1 MAGLPAPSAGRGR
14 DDISERKMTLEEKKN
29 RRRQQIISAA
39 EELVRETGSTDF
51 SMNTLAERAG
61 FSTPT
66 TYNLI
71 GSKGT
76 VLYILLNQY
85 QDRLD
90 NSLLRPKRTSD
101 PFAHVL
107 HASDVAVKVYTGDS
121 SFIRSLMRFLLG
133 IPDPIH
139 RPAFMTRGYQYWWR
153 AFQGLEKHGY
163 LGKGVS
169 IDDVSRDFVVYFS
182 GVIDF
187 WVHEELDD
195 KQFHIQARVGVL
207 MRLLAIADDQAMQEK
222 LRRELEKCH
231 RKMKPLYPAPPQ
243 SQ

>member
-1 MAGLPAPSAGRGR
+1 M
-14 DDISERKMTLEEKKN
+14 KLEDKKN
-29 RRRQQIISAA
+29 QRRQQIIAAA

-51 SMNTLAERAG
+51 SMHTLASRAG

-76 VLYILLNQY
+76 VFYILLNQY

-90 NSLLRPKRTSD
+90 NSLLRLKATED
-101 PFAHVL
+101 PFDHVL
-107 HASDVAVKVYTGDS
+107 HAADMAVRVYTADS
-121 SFIRSLMRFLLG
+121 HFIQPLMRFLLG

-153 AFQGLEKHGY
+153 AFQGLEKRGY
-163 LGKGVS
+163 LEKTVG
-169 IDDVSRDFVVYFS
+169 IDDVSRDFVIFFS

-187 WVHEELDD
+187 WVHKELDD
-195 KQFHIQARVGVL
+195 KQFQIQARVGVL
-207 MRLLAIADDQAMQEK
+207 MRLLALADKETQQK
-222 LRRELEKCH
+222 LRLELDKCH
-231 RKMKPLYPAPPQ
+231 AKMKPLYLPP
-243 SQ
+243 SDLGGKG

>member
-1 MAGLPAPSAGRGR
+1 MGMVLRGSEPRQGRIGKP
-14 DDISERKMTLEEKKN
+14 IMNLEDKKN
-29 RRRQQIISAA
+29 RRRQQIIAAA

-51 SMNTLAERAG
+51 SMHALASRAG

-90 NSLLRPKRTSD
+90 NSLLRLKSSAD
-101 PFAHVL
+101 PFDHVL
-107 HASDVAVKVYTGDS
+107 HAADVAVKVYTADS
-121 SFIRSLMRFLLG
+121 AFIRSLMRFLLG
-133 IPDPIH
+133 IPDPVH

-153 AFQGLEKHGY
+153 AFQDLERQGY
-163 LGKGVS
+163 LGKTLS
-169 IDDVSRDFVVYFS
+169 IDDVSRDFVVFFS

-195 KQFHIQARVGVL
+195 QQFHLQARLGVL
-207 MRLLAIADDQAMQEK
+207 MRLLALASNKNTQLK
-222 LRRELEKCH
+222 LQTELQKCH
-231 RKMKPLYPAPPQ
+231 KKLKPLYNPPPP
-243 SQ
+243 SD